1 MSEEKKIFWVASY
14 PKSGNTLLRSILT
27 SYFYSNDGLLKFE
40 DLYKITQFPLSEQF
54 MPLGIDIDNDKEVF
68 KNFINA
74 QKLINKEKGKIRFF
88 KTHSSLCSVHNHNFT
103 DLHNT
108 LGAIYIV
115 RDPRNVV
122 TSVAHHYNLSID
134 EATETMIDKNRYMQ
148 KTKRNLRVFIG
159 SWNFSYNSWK
169 NLKDQKKYLLIRYE
183 DLITKKK
190 TVLLKVFKFLSLLGM
205 NFELDMIKLNKV
217 IKNTE
222 FEKMKIK
229 EQNEIFSEAVTDK
242 DGKRKNF
249 FNLGPKNDWRRL
261 LDKKNRDKIEKH
273 FKLEMSELGYI

>member
-1 MSEEKKIFWVASY
+1 MIIWLASY
-14 PKSGNTLLRSILT
+14 PKSGNTLLRSILS
-27 SYFYSNDGLLKFE
+27 SYFYSNDGVFKFE
-40 DLYKITQFPLSEQF
+40 NLAKISQFPMSNHLLS
-54 MPLGIDIDNDKEVF
+54 LGVNVDDEKEVF

-74 QKLINKEKGKIRFF
+74 QNFLNQDKGKIKFF
-88 KTHSSLCSVHNHNFT
+88 KTHSSLSKMYECDFT
-103 DLHNT
+103 NLQNT

-122 TSVAHHYNLSID
+122 TSLAHHYNLSID
-134 EATETMIDKNRYMQ
+134 QATETMIDKNRYMQ
-148 KTKRNLRVFIG
+148 KTTRNLRVFIG

-169 NLKDQKKYLLIRYE
+169 NLKDQNKYLLIKYE
-183 DLITKKK
+183 DLIAKKK
-190 TVLLKVFKFLSLLGM
+190 TVLLKVFKFLSSLGM
-205 NFELDMIKLNKV
+205 KFDLDMIKLNRV

-261 LDKKNRDKIEKH
+261 LDKKNIDKIEKN
-273 FKLEMSELGYI
+273 FEKEMIELGYL

>member
-1 MSEEKKIFWVASY
+1 MIIWLASY
-14 PKSGNTLLRSILT
+14 PKSGNTLLRSILA
-27 SYFYSNDGLLKFE
+27 SYFYSNDGSLRFK
-40 DLYKITQFPLSEQF
+40 DLYNITQFPLSEQF
-54 MPLGIDIDNDKEVF
+54 LPLGIDIDNDKEVF

-74 QKLINKEKGKIRFF
+74 QKLINQEKEKIKFF
-88 KTHSSLCSVHNHNFT
+88 KTHSSLCRVYDNNFT

-122 TSVAHHYNLSID
+122 TSFAHHYNLTID
-134 EATETMIDKNRYMQ
+134 EAAETMVDKNKFMQ
-148 KTKRNLRVFIG
+148 KTSRNLRVFIG

-169 NLKDQKKYLLIRYE
+169 NLKDQNKYLLIKYE
-183 DLITKKK
+183 DLITKKR
-190 TVLLKVFKFLSLLGM
+190 TVLIKVFKFLNSLGM
-205 NFELDMIKLNKV
+205 KFNLDMVKLNKV

-229 EQNEIFSEAVTDK
+229 EKNEIFSEAVTDK
-242 DGKRKNF
+242 DGKKKVF

-261 LDKKNRDKIEKH
+261 LDKKNKDKIEHH
-273 FKLEMSELGYI
+273 FEKEMIELGYLKF

>member
-1 MSEEKKIFWVASY
+1 MIIWLASY
-14 PKSGNTLLRSILT
+14 PKSGNTLLRSILA
-27 SYFYSNDGLLKFE
+27 SYFYSNDGSLKFE
-40 DLYKITQFPLSEQF
+40 DLYNITQFPLSEQF
-54 MPLGIDIDNDKEVF
+54 LPLGIDINNDREVF

-74 QKLINKEKGKIRFF
+74 QKLINQEKGKIRFF
-88 KTHSSLCSVHNHNFT
+88 KTHSSLSRVYDNNFT

-122 TSVAHHYNLSID
+122 TSVAHHYNLTID
-134 EATETMIDKNRYMQ
+134 EATETMVDKNRFMQ
-148 KTKRNLRVFIG
+148 KTSRNLRVFIG

-169 NLKDQKKYLLIRYE
+169 NLKDQNKYLMIKYE

-190 TVLLKVFKFLSLLGM
+190 TVLLKVFKFLSSLGM
-205 NFELDMIKLNKV
+205 RFDLDMIKLNKV

-229 EQNEIFSEAVTDK
+229 EKNEIFSEAVRDK
-242 DGKRKNF
+242 DGKRKVF

-261 LDKKNRDKIEKH
+261 LDEKNKDKIEQN
-273 FKLEMSELGYI
+273 FKKEMIELGYL